1 MPERSSNIKQRTLFV
16 TNCAAWFWNK
26 VLLAKLKEENTL
38 AAIVVATGQRVRWE
52 FGYYQPNVDGG
63 TGNKC
68 MFLPPALIILA

>member
-1 MPERSSNIKQRTLFV
+1 M
-16 TNCAAWFWNK
+16 
-26 VLLAKLKEENTL
+26 LLAKLKEENTL